1 MTTVK
6 QVCLGVAVAGAV
18 AGAGSVVAAATA
30 AADTSDSGSGATSAS
45 SSPKA
50 GPQKSVHAKASAA
63 SADSSTTSSS
73 TTKTVTT
80 KTIRPAPRRSAAG
93 GPVLRSLATTSSPG
107 TVKATFD
114 LAAPVPTKAPALV
127 KPAAPIPPT
136 PTASARAAAV
146 AQAIDPTQ
154 QHVLVI
160 GVDGTNLGR
169 ILSNPANQNFFD
181 LMNDGTTAAST
192 IVGHTTISNPSWT
205 AILTGVWDTKSGVI
219 SNVFTPR
226 TYDSWPTVFN
236 QLEGFNLNIE
246 TKSIADWD
254 VISEIAG
261 AGSIPVD
268 QNVYIPQIA
277 GDADWSLTDR
287 AVTEETIKSLQ
298 GTAGDVPNFMFSYL
312 VQVDENGHAYGGA
325 SPEYAAAIERT
336 DTNIGLIMDAVKA
349 RELDTGEDWTVI
361 VVTDHGHQ
369 PQQGL
374 GHGFQSPD
382 ETSTFVIA
390 DGADFDAGQINTKYS
405 IVDVTPTVVTLF
417 GGTPT
422 TDADGV
428 SLTTLGQ
435 SQVDPVNLHQALNDL
450 IDLNGYPDIATD
462 ITLGARTIFGA
473 IPYYVNV
480 FTDSITAQLQS
491 VANQGIPLVSALAAV
506 AVLPV
511 QFIGDSLFV
520 VTQALAEVVGRLTGA
535 GVIPPS
541 SSTIQP
547 AAVLP
552 KASVLV

>member
-1 MTTVK
+1 VTTVK

-30 AADTSDSGSGATSAS
+30 SADASDSGSGAASAS

-50 GPQKSVHAKASAA
+50 GPQKSVRAKAAA
-63 SADSSTTSSS
+63 STESSTAS

-80 KTIRPAPRRSAAG
+80 KTIRPAPRRSAAAG
-93 GPVLRSLATTSSPG
+93 GPVLTSLATTSSPG

-114 LAAPVPTKAPALV
+114 LAAPTKAPTKAPA
-127 KPAAPIPPT
+127 PAP
-136 PTASARAAAV
+136 ASSTTARAAAV
-146 AQAIDPTQ
+146 AAVDPTQ

-181 LMNDGTTAAST
+181 LMDEGTTAAST

-236 QLEGFNLNIE
+236 QLEGFNANIE

-254 VISEIAG
+254 VISDIAG

-287 AVTEETIKSLQ
+287 AVTDETIKSLQ

-349 RELDTGEDWTVI
+349 RELATGEDWTVI

-369 PQQGL
+369 PQQGF

-390 DGADFDAGQINTKYS
+390 DGADFDAGQINTQYS

-450 IDLNGYPDIATD
+450 IDLNGWPDIATN

-480 FTDSITAQLQS
+480 FTDSITASLQS
-491 VANQGIPLVSALAAV
+491 IANQGIPLVSALATV

-541 SSTIQP
+541 TSTAQP